1 MFFDLDA
8 YERFR
13 MNKEE
18 RALYDEAHKKDAA
31 DTVAQKKGPAIKFR
45 KWNTKKNRAAEKNE
59 DKSKGVKPLK
69 LDLANCRD
77 RVLRLTVNSSHLADD
92 PLARW

>member
-1 MFFDLDA
+1 MVFMSDRAGYRSHGSWGAEDDAYIMFFDLDA

-31 DTVAQKKGPAIKFR
+31 DTVAQKKKSPAIKFR
-45 KWNTKKNRAAEKNE
+45 KWNTKKNRAAEKTRISP
-59 DKSKGVKPLK
+59 KV
-69 LDLANCRD
+69 
-77 RVLRLTVNSSHLADD
+77 SS
-92 PLARW
+92 R